1 MTDNPYLTYA
11 QSFQKITESG
21 KALPYGKLSKL
32 TKIELRMDAPV
43 ILIMS
48 PHPDDECIMGP
59 FPLRLMREAGFRVIT
74 CAITLGSNLSR
85 RNERL
90 SELKQAC
97 EWIGFEIQKVGEGG
111 LDQITP
117 FSRSN
122 QPEEW
127 SVNIEKIKNILTK
140 WSPSAIFFPNS
151 HDWNQTHLGVHLLT
165 LDALAGIDD
174 FFPFLIETEYW
185 GQMPRP
191 NLLVESSTRE
201 LADLMAALSHHK
213 GELQRNPF
221 HIRMPAWMQDNVRR
235 GAEVVGGQGGQAPN
249 FDFATLYRVSRW
261 QQKCMV
267 PAWQDGRMLPSS
279 MNCSKIIASG

>member
-1 MTDNPYLTYA
+1 M
-11 QSFQKITESG
+11 
-21 KALPYGKLSKL
+21 
-32 TKIELRMDAPV
+32 
-43 ILIMS
+43 
-48 PHPDDECIMGP
+48 
-59 FPLRLMREAGFRVIT
+59 
-74 CAITLGSNLSR
+74 
-85 RNERL
+85 
-90 SELKQAC
+90 
-97 EWIGFEIQKVGEGG
+97 
-111 LDQITP
+111 
-117 FSRSN
+117 
-122 QPEEW
+122 
-127 SVNIEKIKNILTK
+127 
-140 WSPSAIFFPNS
+140 
-151 HDWNQTHLGVHLLT
+151 GVHLLT

-201 LADLMAALSHHK
+201 LADLMAALSHHR

-261 QQKCMV
+261 QQKSMV

-279 MNCSKIIASG
+279 MNSSKIIASG